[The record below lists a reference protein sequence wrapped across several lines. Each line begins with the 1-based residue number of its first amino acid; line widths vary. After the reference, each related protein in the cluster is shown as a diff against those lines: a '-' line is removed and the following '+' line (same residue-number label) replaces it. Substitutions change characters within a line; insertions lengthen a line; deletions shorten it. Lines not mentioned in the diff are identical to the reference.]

1 MAAPTGKSKNTL
13 VIFLSVLVIIL
24 GAALVY
30 VQYSTLSNLR
40 AEVEQEEQALAIAQA
55 HLARLI
61 DLRANAD
68 HYEQR
73 LAYATKMIPADAGEE
88 EILRY
93 IYRLADEYDIQALE
107 IRFEN
112 RAEGES
118 FTTMPVTMNLEGNY
132 QDLRRFLRR
141 LRDGDRV
148 FRVNNISLSRAGGTG
163 TDLRATIT
171 TNTFYNHL
179 EE

>member
-1 MAAPTGKSKNTL
+1 MAAPTGKSKKYL

-30 VQYSTLSNLR
+30 VQHSTLSNLR

-61 DLRANAD
+61 NLRANAD
-68 HYEQR
+68 EYEQR

-107 IRFEN
+107 IR

-148 FRVNNISLSRAGGTG
+148 FRVNNISMSRAGGTG

>member
-68 HYEQR
+68 Q
-73 LAYATKMIPADAGEE
+73 

-163 TDLRATIT
+163 TDLRATIA